1 MLLGFFKILLDLYGS
16 DEDGVAQA
24 YLRPQCFQ
32 LAVDSM
38 EPCLDF
44 LLSFPLK
51 ALVPPRI
58 LKLFALHAQQ
68 QDAPVGIRPVD
79 RQLLRSIDGILV
91 QELGLSGNILHVA
104 NILPQ
109 NEGRGGIL
117 PPRLPQ

>member
-32 LAVDSM
+32 LAVDGM
-38 EPCLDF
+38 EPCLDS

-51 ALVPPRI
+51 ALAPPRI

-68 QDAPVGIRPVD
+68 QDASVGIRPVG
-79 RQLLRSIDGILV
+79 RQLLRSIDGIL
-91 QELGLSGNILHVA
+91 EIA
-104 NILPQ
+104 CM
-109 NEGRGGIL
+109 
-117 PPRLPQ
+117 

>member
-32 LAVDSM
+32 LAVDGM

-58 LKLFALHAQQ
+58 LKLFALPAQQ

-91 QELGLSGNILHVA
+91 EKLGLSGNSLHVA
-104 NILPQ
+104 KILPQ
-109 NEGRGGIL
+109 IEGRGAIL
-117 PPRLPQ
+117 PPRLSQ

>member
-32 LAVDSM
+32 LAVDGM

-51 ALVPPRI
+51 ALAPPRI
-58 LKLFALHAQQ
+58 LKLFALPAQQ

-91 QELGLSGNILHVA
+91 EKLRLPGNSLHVA
-104 NILPQ
+104 KILPQ
-109 NEGRGGIL
+109 NEGRGAIL
-117 PPRLPQ
+117 PPRLSQ